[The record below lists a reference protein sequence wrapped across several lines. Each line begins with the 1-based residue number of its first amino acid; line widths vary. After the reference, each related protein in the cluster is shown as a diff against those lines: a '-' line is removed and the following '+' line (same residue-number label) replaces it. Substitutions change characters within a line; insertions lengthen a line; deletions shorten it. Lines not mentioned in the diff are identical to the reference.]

1 MSIRRAMLKDR
12 MKKVSRERCEKVRGM
27 AELMPAIIYWV
38 IKIDYYLTERN
49 KTGQESQNGERERE
63 RERDGMTGNN
73 GLL

>member
-1 MSIRRAMLKDR
+1 
-12 MKKVSRERCEKVRGM
+12 M
-27 AELMPAIIYWV
+27 AELMPAKIYWV

-49 KTGQESQNGERERE
+49 KTGQESQKRERE